1 MDKFI
6 VRNFFHFF
14 ISILKYFK
22 ISLQTFL
29 VVALMACFLTYA
41 AAQDTPAKEEIT
53 GRQIGYGFPYIYGYP
68 YGYYHHGLPY
78 PYGPV
83 FYG

>member
-1 MDKFI
+1 
-6 VRNFFHFF
+6 
-14 ISILKYFK
+14 
-22 ISLQTFL
+22 
-29 VVALMACFLTYA
+29 MACFLTYA